1 MATRLLIGA
10 DRTAPQYEFSRA
22 DIKSRSLQVVTAV
35 DVSGSELAA
44 DELYADVDYRV
55 GEYIWFSPKDY
66 DGVMTADGYIFAAAD
81 QTEDLRLL
89 PYATPMWLMDGSTV
103 LHKLYFDHA
112 ERIDLQTYSLAAVS
126 GVGILERRRHLGN
139 LYSGQTVAAVLAEII
154 GDAFPYTVQA
164 AVRTQR
170 VYGLL
175 LADTARA
182 NLHRLLFALGASIT
196 KAADGTVQFVFLP
209 ATVAGNISTDRIFL
223 GGSVEYTVP
232 ASRVEVTEH
241 AYFQPP
247 TGVEPETIFDNSA
260 QPVANH
266 ALVEFDA
273 PYFDLEATPGLTI
286 EESGSTY
293 AILSGSGIL
302 SGKPYTHV
310 TRVVAL
316 QNADADGGER
326 VVHSDQDQLVN
337 GVNSLGVAERLLA
350 YHTSK
355 ETVQLSVKVDGERAG
370 QNVTY
375 SNTFGEPGQGF
386 IVSSQA
392 VITGFERAN
401 LKIIKG
407 YVPTGQGNYYTHRI
421 LVTASGAV
429 TLPEGVTKIRIVLI
443 QGGHGGQGGY
453 AGQHGLGGDA
463 NQGGDLTHVYRDD
476 EGVISSGYVYSG
488 GNQGIAAGGE
498 AGAAGEAGKIYVA
511 DLTITAGASI
521 SATVGAGGAGGAAE
535 GGEGSPGGATTITI
549 GTDTYTSEDGR
560 NSQPYVDLFTGDV
573 MGLSGEAGHAGG
585 AGGQTDTESLF
596 GAQGHDGLPGESIWD
611 QTGGAGGAG
620 VIHMESEEKYYHLSG
635 GGGGGAAWGSSGSV
649 GGAGGIAHKPLP
661 GGGDAFDIYS
671 GGAGGDGAD
680 AAAPDTPAYGCG
692 GGGGNGGGGGGNAAG
707 CRVTGYDTDGYV
719 YYSEALDGGAGGAG
733 SVGGTGGAGVCIIY
747 Y

>member
-10 DRTAPQYEFSRA
+10 NRTAPQYEFSRA

-55 GEYIWFSPKDY
+55 GEYIWFSPRDY
-66 DGVMTADGYIFAAAD
+66 DGVMTSDGFIFAAAD

-89 PYATPMWLMDGSTV
+89 PYATPMWLMDADTV

-154 GDAFPYTVQA
+154 GDAFAYTVEP
-164 AVRTQR
+164 AVASQR

-175 LADTARA
+175 LSDSARA

-196 KAADGTVQFVFLP
+196 QAADGTVQFVFLP
-209 ATVAGNISTDRIFL
+209 ATVAGEITTDRVFL

-232 ASRVEVTEH
+232 VSRVEVTEH

-273 PYFDLEATPGLTI
+273 PYFDLAATPGLTI

-310 TRVVAL
+310 TRLVAR

-337 GVNSLGVAERLLA
+337 SVNSLGVAERLLA

-355 ETVQLSVKVDGERAG
+355 ETVQLSVKVAGERAG
-370 QNVTY
+370 QNVAY

-386 IVSSQA
+386 IVGSQA

-407 YVPTGQGNYYTHRI
+407 YVPTGQGNYYSHRI
-421 LVTASGAV
+421 LVTASGTV

-453 AGQHGLGGDA
+453 AGQHGLGG
-463 NQGGDLTHVYRDD
+463 NTTYGGDLELITDD
-476 EGVISSGYVYSG
+476 ENTGFVYAN
-488 GNQGIAAGGE
+488 GNQAVPSGGE

-511 DLTITAGASI
+511 DLTIIAGASI
-521 SATVGAGGAGGAAE
+521 TVSVGAGGAGGAAE

-549 GTDTYTSEDGR
+549 GTDTYTSDDGR

-573 MGLSGEAGHAGG
+573 MGLAGEEGHAGG
-585 AGGQTDTESLF
+585 AGGQTDIGSLYSTW
-596 GAQGHDGLPGESIWD
+596 GLAGYPGGSVGEYS
-611 QTGGAGGAG
+611 GGAAGEG
-620 VIHMESEEKYYHLSG
+620 VIVERRRQPPFEDLTRVIHASG
-635 GGGGGAAWGSSGSV
+635 GGGGGAAYGRAGKPGTSGV
-649 GGAGGIAHKPLP
+649 FQEGEGY
-661 GGGDAFDIYS
+661 GDGLAT

-680 AAAPDTPAYGCG
+680 AVAPSTPTYGCG
-692 GGGGNGGGGGGNAAG
+692 GGGGNGGGGGGNAG
-707 CRVTGYDTDGYV
+707 GTHIIYRTGFDEVGV
-719 YYSEALDGGAGGAG
+719 EDGGAGGAG
-733 SVGGTGGAGVCIIY
+733 SAGGTGGAGVCIIY